1 MLMSSNQSAPQ
12 NSAFWLRSTFADD
25 ASGNE
30 HSNDIVGPYLASGC
44 LVGPATY
51 NCLTGTI
58 IINNTSGASKTYY
71 YAAGQVVAYNNYQT
85 IGNFGGGAWN
95 EDHIVAFKLGS

>member
-1 MLMSSNQSAPQ
+1 MTISSNQPAPP
-12 NSAFWLRSTFADD
+12 NSSFWVRSTFSDD
-25 ASGNE
+25 ASG
-30 HSNDIVGPYLASGC
+30 SKRSGDIVGTFLASGG

-51 NCLTGTI
+51 AVLSGTI

-71 YAAGQVVAYNNYQT
+71 YVAGEVVVYNNNQT

-95 EDHIVAFKLGS
+95 EDHIVAFKLR